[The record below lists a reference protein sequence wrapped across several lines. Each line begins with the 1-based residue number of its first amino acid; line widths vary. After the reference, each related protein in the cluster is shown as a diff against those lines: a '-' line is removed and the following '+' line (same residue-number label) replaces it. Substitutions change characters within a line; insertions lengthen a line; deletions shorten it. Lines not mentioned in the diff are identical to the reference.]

1 MNIRTLLIGAVA
13 AGAMVTAA
21 HAADLQLPVQPAPAV
36 DTTAFSFEGLYLG
49 GYAGG
54 AIANGTWGTVGVLAG
69 VNFAVSDA
77 VLAGVEV
84 QGGLFGN
91 NGATAWNAYA
101 LGHLGVLVTDSVLAY
116 AALGVGVLPTSNNSV
131 SDSGWL
137 AGGGLEFAATDSLSF
152 RAEGLYGRSWSTSR
166 DGAQF
171 TVGLIWHAH

>member
-13 AGAMVTAA
+13 AGAMATAA
-21 HAADLQLPVQPAPAV
+21 HAADLSLPVQPAPVV

-54 AIANGTWGTVGVLAG
+54 AIAGGTWGTVGVLAG
-69 VNFAVSDA
+69 VNFAVSSA
-77 VLAGVEV
+77 ILAGVEV
-84 QGGLFGN
+84 QAGIYGIS
-91 NGATAWNAYA
+91 GATAYNAFA

-116 AALGVGVLPTSNNSV
+116 AALGVGVLPSAPSETA
-131 SDSGWL
+131 WL
-137 AGGGLEFAATDSLSF
+137 AGGGLEFAATDNLSF
-152 RAEGLYGRSWSTSR
+152 RAEGLYGRSFSSSR